1 MLPRALVAI
10 SFAILSV
17 ARLATADDA
26 LEEWFSETA
35 TAPDPIF
42 SESDFFGL
50 EFFRIGDMLFAY
62 GYSSVPENGIRELAK
77 VDSVARTIE
86 KGMPDRSISA
96 LIDALLQWPHSFIF
110 EEARLKDYGDMG
122 LVWHLTW
129 TLSPKNAGA
138 SGIPFRYTALVL
150 PDGRVIR
157 PDRAL
162 HDKYLAG
169 PHELVCSLLSLKL
182 SAPEDV
188 GPDETTIHARATQ
201 ALNELISK
209 SPKPDLRF
217 RFVDQQRVSLPVVL
231 DEEGN
236 IKTREVWAVNFVSES
251 RESLGPRGPDV
262 FTIWVSESGDVADLK
277 FLSVEGNDQ

>member
-10 SFAILSV
+10 SFAMLSV

-26 LEEWFSETA
+26 LQEWFAETS
-35 TAPDPIF
+35 TDPDPIF
-42 SESDFFGL
+42 SEADFFGL

-62 GYSSVPENGIRELAK
+62 GYSSVPENGVRELAK

-96 LIDALLQWPHSFIF
+96 LIDQLLQWPHSFSF

-122 LVWHLTW
+122 LIWHLTW
-129 TLSPKNAGA
+129 TLGPKNAGS

-150 PDGRVIR
+150 PDGRVIP

-169 PHELVCSLLSLKL
+169 PHEWVCSLLSLEA
-182 SAPEDV
+182 SAPVDES
-188 GPDETTIHARATQ
+188 PDETAIQARATQ
-201 ALNELISK
+201 ALKELISK

-217 RFVDQQRVSLPVVL
+217 RFVDQQRLNLPVAL
-231 DEEGN
+231 DEEGSVQ
-236 IKTREVWAVNFVSES
+236 TREVWAVNFVSES
-251 RESLGPRGPDV
+251 RESLGPLGPDV
-262 FTIWVSESGDVADLK
+262 FTIWVSASGEIADLK
-277 FLSVEGNDQ
+277 FLPIPTDDE